1 MDKVDKKALSEN
13 CLNQYLE
20 LIHRTMG
27 VTISPTRKPMLVGRI
42 SSRMRKV
49 GYDNFQKYLK
59 FVTNDDEERQ
69 NFINLIATNET
80 YFYRTPKIWE
90 YLENV
95 ELPEFYKRN
104 PNQTFKVW
112 SAASSTGDEA
122 YTTAVICEALGRKIL
137 FLNIRY
143 MQLIFQLRF

>member
-20 LIHRTMG
+20 LIHKTMG

-122 YTTAVICEALGRKIL
+122 YTTAVICEAFRQKNPL
-137 FLNIRY
+137 
-143 MQLIFQLRF
+143 